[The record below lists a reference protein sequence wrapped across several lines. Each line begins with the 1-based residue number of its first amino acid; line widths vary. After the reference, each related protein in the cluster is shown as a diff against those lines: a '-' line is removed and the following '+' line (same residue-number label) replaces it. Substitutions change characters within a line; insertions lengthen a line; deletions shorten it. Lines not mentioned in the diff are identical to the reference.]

1 MATYEYTARD
11 ETGRIFKGIYEDIN
25 GISTLRSE
33 FAKIGYNLLK
43 VKRSRKFNPKH
54 LSIRRPEIISFTFK
68 LAGMCGAGLSIVQS
82 LETLEKQTD
91 NRSLQYVI
99 ADVKK
104 SITMGSSL
112 ADSFGRYRN
121 IFSDFFLGMVEAG
134 ESSGKLPESLEIS
147 ARYLEKQDDLRN
159 RLKSAFTYPIIVGI
173 MCAAIITALVI
184 FVVPV
189 FSKIYSQLGVA
200 LPGPTQTLLVLSIIV
215 RHYWLHS
222 IILICLALYGFQHYR
237 KNKYLKTKWDYFKFA
252 MPVFGNLNKMAATA
266 NFIRS
271 FTMLINTGVPII
283 RALQISG
290 FVANNEKM
298 TCVSQALQK
307 SVQAGHGLA
316 DAMNEHNI
324 FPPIIIQ
331 LAGVGEQ
338 SGQLTDML
346 SKGVGFLEKDIDR
359 MINSLLIKL
368 EPAMTLVMGSVIGL
382 ILMAVYLPMFDYM
395 SHLK

>member
-11 ETGRIFKGIYEDIN
+11 QAGRIFKGIYEDISGVN
-25 GISTLRSE
+25 AMRSE
-33 FAKIGYNLLK
+33 FAKIGYSLLK
-43 VKRSRKFNPKH
+43 AKKSRKLNPKK
-54 LSIRRPEIISFTFK
+54 LSVTRPEIISFTYK
-68 LAGMCGAGLSIVQS
+68 LAGMCAAGLSIVQS
-82 LETLEKQTD
+82 LETLEKQTE

-112 ADSFGRYRN
+112 ADAFSKYRN

-147 ARYLEKQDDLRN
+147 AKYLEKQNDLRN

-173 MCAAIITALVI
+173 MCAVIITALVI

-200 LPGPTQTLLVLSIIV
+200 LPGPTQTLLVISIIV
-215 RHYWLHS
+215 RHYWLHT
-222 IILICLALYGFQHYR
+222 IIAVCAGLYAFQHYG
-237 KNKYLKTKWDYFKFA
+237 KNKFIKTKWDYFKFS

-266 NFIRS
+266 NFVRS
-271 FTMLINTGVPII
+271 FTMLLNTGVPII

-298 TCVSQALQK
+298 NVISQSLQK
-307 SVQAGHGLA
+307 SVQAGHSLA
-316 DAMNEHNI
+316 DAMHEHNI

-331 LAGVGEQ
+331 LAGAGEQ
-338 SGQLTDML
+338 SGQLTQML
-346 SKGVGFLEKDIDR
+346 DRGVAFLEKDIDR
-359 MINSLLIKL
+359 TINSLLVKL